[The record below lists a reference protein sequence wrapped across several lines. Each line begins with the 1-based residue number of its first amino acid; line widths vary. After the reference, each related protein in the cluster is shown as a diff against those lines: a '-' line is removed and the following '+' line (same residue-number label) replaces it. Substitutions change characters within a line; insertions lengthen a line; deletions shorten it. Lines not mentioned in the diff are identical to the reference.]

1 MKNSDSN
8 CLGFKGSYQEIETP
22 IFCDEA
28 KSEHGISV
36 RHSKML
42 TNNELRFRMNA
53 EDGSAYIRT
62 VTTKE
67 SQGWQNAHYHKYLKE
82 TYLVEKGWIGY
93 VEKLNEE
100 IVFKRFKSGELFT
113 TIPNV
118 AHNIFMPANSVI
130 HTVKH
135 SANKELTETDW
146 FGDSKDCKQIYSAIS
161 KTSFKE
167 GYYDDFPNTTKV
179 EKTIKAELYNEAY
192 RHFDTLIW
200 QVPAWSSALF
210 AAVIAIIGAVFGIDS
225 ESAFFSEFI
234 PQNILVSVLL
244 LFFGLF
250 TLALSYALYRFRWH
264 QSNVKPWGG
273 RLISPQF
280 FLQLLVSIEAGI
292 LLAGALIFLSIEL
305 TYPVSVIIA
314 LIAGIST
321 YYEVK
326 LLTKTKVDS
335 YSGFTENI
343 DHGYSFTSDVIKQKG
358 S

>member
-1 MKNSDSN
+1 MENSDSN

-28 KSEHGISV
+28 KSEYGISV

-67 SQGWQNAHYHKYLKE
+67 SQGWQNAHYHKHLRE

-93 VEKLNEE
+93 VEKLNDK
-100 IVFKRFKSGELFT
+100 IVFKKFKSGELFT
-113 TIPNV
+113 TIPLV
-118 AHNIFMPANSVI
+118 AHNIYMPANAVI

-146 FGDSKDCKQIYSAIS
+146 FGDGNDCKQIHTAIS
-161 KTSFKE
+161 KKSFKKVD
-167 GYYDDFPNTTKV
+167 YDGFPTTAEP
-179 EKTIKAELYNEAY
+179 EKPVKQELYNEAY

-225 ESAFFSEFI
+225 ESVFFSEFI
-234 PQNILVSVLL
+234 PQNVLVSILL

-280 FLQLLVSIEAGI
+280 FLQLLVSIEAAI
-292 LLAGALIFLSIEL
+292 LLVGALVFLSIEL

-321 YYEVK
+321 YYEAK
-326 LLTKTKVDS
+326 LLTKTKADS
-335 YSGFTENI
+335 HTGLSESSN
-343 DHGYSFTSDVIKQKG
+343 HGSSFTSDVIKQKG

>member
-67 SQGWQNAHYHKYLKE
+67 SQGWQNAHYHKHLKE

-100 IVFKRFKSGELFT
+100 LVFKKFKSGELFT

-146 FGDSKDCKQIYSAIS
+146 FGDSEDCRKIQAAIDKMSLKEINYENFPTTSREEKQV
-161 KTSFKE
+161 KT
-167 GYYDDFPNTTKV
+167 
-179 EKTIKAELYNEAY
+179 ELYNEAY

-225 ESAFFSEFI
+225 ESVFFSEFI
-234 PQNILVSVLL
+234 SQKLLVSVLL

-280 FLQLLVSIEAGI
+280 FLQLLVSIEAAI
-292 LLAGALIFLSIEL
+292 LLIGALIFMSVEL
-305 TYPVSVIIA
+305 TYPVSII
-314 LIAGIST
+314 IGIISGIST
-321 YYEVK
+321 YYEAK
-326 LLTKTKVDS
+326 LLTKKSDTMNPDS
-335 YSGFTENI
+335 KREIIVFSSN
-343 DHGYSFTSDVIKQKG
+343 DSSFIQQKG